1 MRRILFL
8 LTVMAIGA
16 AAVVLFPRPMNAG
29 PAFTA
34 MSYNIG
40 NNQPPHPTTDNVV
53 RIIRSSVT
61 PDILFLQD
69 AAWAVTTKDLA
80 ERLGYPYYAS
90 SRELSPGSNLGILS
104 RYPLSNPDVMHFE
117 PERDRRPAALC
128 VDGIIG
134 GQSVLL
140 CSAHL
145 PSLSATLRQTD
156 RAGGGRLLTLITIGA
171 GELLADTPRSD
182 SARKLMAWISARHAR
197 TTVLGGDFNSFP
209 LSKAVRIITRELDD
223 ASWPS
228 RAYFRGTYRA
238 GDFPLQPRIDYL
250 FHSGDLHSLGAGV
263 IRQTAGDHYP
273 VYAAFR
279 LPAQPGAAA
288 VR

>member
-1 MRRILFL
+1 
-8 LTVMAIGA
+8 MAIGA

-40 NNQPPHPTTDNVV
+40 NYRPPHPTTDNVV
-53 RIIRSSVT
+53 RIISSSVT

-69 AAWAVTTKDLA
+69 GPWAITTKDLA

-90 SRELSPGSNLGILS
+90 SRELAPGSNLGILS
-104 RYPLSNPDVMHFE
+104 RYPLRNPDVMRFE
-117 PERDRRPAALC
+117 TEPYRGPAAAMC

-134 GQSVLL
+134 GQPVLL

-145 PSLSATLRQTD
+145 PSLSATLRQAD
-156 RAGGGRLLTLITIGA
+156 RAGRGRLLTLINIGA

-182 SARKLMAWISARHAR
+182 SARKLMGWIGARHAR
-197 TTVLGGDFNSFP
+197 TTVLGGDFNSMP

-238 GDFPLQPRIDYL
+238 GDFPLQPKIDYL

-279 LPAQPGAAA
+279 LPAQPVTAA